1 MNELW
6 YKNLFILLKNPL
18 DCIPQSNFNR
28 IDLINSLARFGI
40 YSFIIIIIF
49 KLNYK
54 LLAISI
60 IIIIISL
67 FLATTENFESINDNS
82 CYKSTINNPFMNY
95 TIGDLITNPNRPKAC
110 SYDKVKKDIKK
121 NFTNKI
127 YSDKSELWGKFIS
140 DRNFYTMPNTDI
152 VNNQTGFA
160 LWCFGNKN
168 KNKIYNVKE

>member
-6 YKNLFILLKNPL
+6 YKNIFILFNNPL
-18 DCIPQSNFNR
+18 ECIPQSNFNR
-28 IDLINSLARFGI
+28 IDTINSLARLGF

-49 KLNYK
+49 KFNYK
-54 LLAISI
+54 LLAFSI

-67 FLATTENFESINDNS
+67 FLATTENFESVDDNS
-82 CYKSTINNPFMNY
+82 CYKSTENNPFMNY
-95 TIGDLITNPNRPKAC
+95 TIGDLLTNPNRPEAC

-127 YSDKSELWGKFIS
+127 YSDNSELWGRFIS

-152 VNNQTGFA
+152 VNNQIGFA
-160 LWCFGNKN
+160 LWCYGDGNK
-168 KNKIYNVKE
+168 KLI